1 MGAIWVGIMGW
12 NYHEHIHDDT
22 IHFIWIVTIEIFDYP
37 FHCSEGSFFTVFFS
51 FLSLNENFGGF
62 WRKIDFKISFW
73 SDLKNFSIFNWKI
86 IDIEMGKALPNKRM
100 AKIFTLPWRVRF
112 WNNYR
117 IRTQLL
123 SQTVAMTPSRSCD
136 RFYEAFMKDMKF
148 SFLS

>member
-1 MGAIWVGIMGW
+1 MGIMLW
-12 NYHEHIHDDT
+12 KYHEHRLYSWDNT
-22 IHFIWIVTIEIFDYP
+22 
-37 FHCSEGSFFTVFFS
+37 FHLNCNNRNIQLSISLFRRFFLHSFFS